1 MAEPRGVGQSP
12 FTKPQMEKITTLV
25 KNSLTKTLE
34 GRQFSVNKRE
44 IIETVKNQVI
54 RALGSL
60 TNSLNSVMVE
70 KTVLNTIE
78 EVWTDMQTLD
88 KIPQFGKK

>member
-12 FTKPQMEKITTLV
+12 FTKPQMEKIATLV

-44 IIETVKNQVI
+44 IIETVKIQVI

-60 TNSLNSVMVE
+60 TKSLNSVMVE

-78 EVWTDMQTLD
+78 EVWTDMQTRD